1 MTQKELFG
9 NAVWVQADEAC
20 VSPEFRAVFSA
31 KAGQTAQIM
40 ICGLGFFELY
50 LNGQR
55 VSDELFVPVN
65 SHYHAYDDCYC
76 AREFGEEMASRVY
89 AVQYELAPFLRD
101 GQNELTAVVG
111 PGWYFRYGACKLC
124 FRIAFADRDV
134 CSDLSVQWRP
144 GEVTAYDLIHGERH
158 DCTRTRVWRPVAQ
171 TELPPTD
178 FQIQDCPADR
188 VIRSLV
194 PQRIDETAQEYIYDL
209 GENVTGWPILRCAEQ
224 DADICVRAGE
234 AYDPETH
241 ALPDDW
247 AHGQVCTFRCD
258 GTDRNYHPRFTWCA
272 GRYYAV
278 SKKAQFVRFDV
289 IHADVPCT
297 SAFRSSSELLDWL
310 YDAFVRTQLCNMHA
324 GIPSDCPHLER
335 RGYTGDGELVCE
347 AGMLL
352 FGSRDFYRKW
362 MRDISDCQDRKS
374 GHVQYT
380 APYVHSGGGPGGWG
394 CAIVEVPYT
403 YWKTFGDIEPF
414 RQLFGQMLRYF
425 DYLCDHSEN
434 DLVTSDQPGQWCLG
448 EWCVP
453 GQKQLDGI
461 PLPNPLVNNYFFVK
475 SLDRVLELCPLIG
488 QDAHIPALRALRDRR
503 AQAIVDAYFD
513 PQTGDFAANGNCA
526 NAFAYDLG
534 LGDRRTLDRL
544 VQHVQQLDGVDTG
557 IFGTDIVPRILFE
570 NGYADLAYR
579 FLTFTKQPSFGYMRA
594 CGATTLWE
602 EWLTP
607 RSMSHPMFG
616 AAVRYLF
623 QYVLGIRQADGSCA
637 FREIVIDPAQISAL
651 RHASGKL
658 TTARGEIAVTVD
670 RDAGT
675 LTVTIP
681 DGIAATCRLHGNST
695 PLPAGSHTL
704 PLD

>member
-9 NAVWVQADEAC
+9 NAIWVQADEAC
-20 VSPEFRAVFSA
+20 VSPEIYAAFTARANESA
-31 KAGQTAQIM
+31 EIT

-50 LNGQR
+50 VNGTR
-55 VSDELFVPVN
+55 VSDDLFVPVN
-65 SHYHAYDDCYC
+65 SHYHAYDDCFC
-76 AREFGEEMASRVY
+76 AREFGEEMASRIY
-89 AVQYELAPFLRD
+89 ALRYDLSPYLRD
-101 GQNELTAVVG
+101 GENELTAVVG
-111 PGWYFRYGACKLC
+111 PGWYFRYGDCKLC
-124 FRIAFADRDV
+124 FRIAFDDRDV
-134 CSDLSVQWRP
+134 CSDTSVLWRP
-144 GEVTAYDLIHGERH
+144 GEVTAYDLTHGETH
-158 DCTRTRVWRPVAQ
+158 DYTRSEERRSVAPA
-171 TELPPTD
+171 ELPQTD

-188 VIRSLV
+188 VIRSLT
-194 PQRIDETAQEYIYDL
+194 PRRIDETADEYLYDL
-209 GENVTGWPILRCAEQ
+209 GENVTGWPILQCGEKGAV
-224 DADICVRAGE
+224 ISVRAGE
-234 AYDPETH
+234 VYDSETH
-241 ALPDDW
+241 SLPADW
-247 AHGQVCTFRCD
+247 AHGQICTFRCD
-258 GTDRNYHPRFTWCA
+258 GTARDYHPRFTWCA

-278 SKKAQFVRFDV
+278 SKQADFVRFDV
-289 IHADVPCT
+289 IHSDVSCT
-297 SAFRSSSELLDWL
+297 SEFRSSSELLDWL
-310 YDAFVRTQLCNMHA
+310 YDAYVRTQLCNMHA

-352 FGSRDFYRKW
+352 LDSRDFYRKW

-380 APYVHSGGGPGGWG
+380 APYVRSGGGPGGWG

-403 YWKTFGDIEPF
+403 YYKVFGDAEPF
-414 RQLFGQMLRYF
+414 RRLFGQMLHYF

-475 SLDRVLELCPLIG
+475 SLDRMLEMCPLIG
-488 QDAHIPALRALRDRR
+488 QEAQIPTLRALRERR
-503 AQAIVDAYFD
+503 AQAIVDAYYD
-513 PQTGDFAANGNCA
+513 PQTGDFAENGNCA
-526 NAFAYDLG
+526 NAFAFDLG
-534 LGDRRTLDRL
+534 LGDRRTLEHL
-544 VQHVQQLDGVDTG
+544 AQHIRESDTVDTG

-570 NGYADLAYR
+570 NGFADLAYH
-579 FLTFTKQPSFGYMRA
+579 FLTLMKQPSFGYMRA

-623 QYVLGIRQADGSCA
+623 QYILGIRQAQGSCA
-637 FREIVIDPAQISAL
+637 FRSVVISPADIPAL
-651 RHASGKL
+651 RFAEGTL
-658 TTARGEIAVTVD
+658 TTVRGKIAVTVD

-675 LTVTIP
+675 LSVTIP
-681 DGIAATCRLHGNST
+681 DGMDAVCCLHGKET
-695 PLPAGSHTL
+695 PLKAGTTALTL
-704 PLD
+704 